1 MKSSTY
7 DDSSGMPATPE
18 KALCGSVS
26 AKEEPAWKAE
36 KAALDAMDDG
46 EGPYMDYLI
55 ATPEEVE
62 RQRALW
68 VAFKLWADHYLG
80 QGYSL
85 ACADGSILDFTTRYA
100 YEGFKGGKSGK
111 W

>member
-26 AKEEPAWKAE
+26 ANEPAWKAE

-46 EGPYMDYLI
+46 HGPYMDYLI
-55 ATPEEVE
+55 ATDEEAARHRE
-62 RQRALW
+62 LW
-68 VAFKLWADHYLG
+68 TAFKLWADCKLG

-85 ACADGSILDFTTRYA
+85 ACLDGSIIDLTTHYA